1 MQASEPTM
9 TTHTDTKGHSVSEMY
24 REYKL
29 KYVLDYEQNTRKM
42 QPSGLGLG
50 LGTVLAWGFILKAA

>member
-1 MQASEPTM
+1 M
-9 TTHTDTKGHSVSEMY
+9 TAHTDTKGHSVSEMY

>member
-1 MQASEPTM
+1 M
-9 TTHTDTKGHSVSEMY
+9 TAHTDTQGHRVLEMY

-42 QPSGLGLG
+42 QPSGLGL
-50 LGTVLAWGFILKAA
+50 